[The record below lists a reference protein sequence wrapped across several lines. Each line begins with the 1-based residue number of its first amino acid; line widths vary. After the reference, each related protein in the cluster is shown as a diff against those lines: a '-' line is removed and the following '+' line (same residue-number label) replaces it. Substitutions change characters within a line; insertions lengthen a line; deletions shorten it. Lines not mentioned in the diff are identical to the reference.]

1 MRIRHHF
8 PRVPAPRTAEEMPY
22 TTIFLCFLSLLS
34 SLSIH
39 KTCLLQQRLPA
50 TCHPNANTKAT
61 CPPNPNTTQADESSS
76 LNKAYHQSG
85 EMRGFSWAGKR
96 KCVQVSRRG
105 PFHGLYVDPMPDLL
119 SLLGGGVSF
128 QIHRPEKMVLI
139 IDSHTDNEIQPE
151 L

>member
-105 PFHGLYVDPMPDLL
+105 PFHGLYIQCLTY
-119 SLLGGGVSF
+119 SACWGGVSF